1 MPACRVWGPWA
12 GRGLPALALL
22 SILVLAGCL
31 GKEDPPA
38 SRSATTVA
46 DPPAALVVPTMDG
59 KGQVQ
64 SGLIDGLRQR
74 RSVLPPGSSFARVA
88 QSVLAASAG
97 AAEAE
102 LRVARLSAK
111 ARSKNWLPSIGPDVS
126 LTSLGKLAASLVLD
140 QAIFDN
146 GRRKA
151 ERAFAAADV
160 EVAAVSLANDL
171 NQRVYDGLKHYVEI
185 QHANDL
191 AAITDAALVRM
202 RDFERIMTIRVE
214 GGLSDGSE
222 YRVIAQKLAEM
233 EATLAQEREGAKT
246 ARAELAAM
254 SDGPLE
260 GLSGLT
266 DLPSDPGAPEPL
278 SVLMAQGEAARTKAE
293 VQMARAGLMP
303 GLGAEASVDQYGGL
317 DGGLSLD
324 GEGLGFGRKDNLRA
338 LDETETVALRRIDE
352 AEETAQRRIVALQRE
367 IDSLTAQQAQE
378 AGVLGQMEANL
389 NLFTEQ
395 YKAGR
400 RSLIELVGQFE
411 TLVRLRLDHASLRHR
426 IVMARLD
433 IARERGVLVDGA
445 AM

>member
-1 MPACRVWGPWA
+1 MPACRVRGPGA

-22 SILVLAGCL
+22 SILGLAGCVD
-31 GKEDPPA
+31 GGNPFA
-38 SRSATTVA
+38 SRSATNVA
-46 DPPAALVVPTMDG
+46 DPAALAVPTMDG

-74 RSVLPPGSSFARVA
+74 RSVLPPGSSFAQVA
-88 QSVLAASAG
+88 QSVLAASAD

-126 LTSLGKLAASLVLD
+126 LTSLGSLAASLVLD

-160 EVAAVSLANDL
+160 EVAAVSLATDL

-254 SDGPLE
+254 SAGSLD

-266 DLPSDPGAPEPL
+266 DLPADPGAPDPL

-303 GLGAEASVDQYGGL
+303 GLGAQASVDQDGGL

-338 LDETETVALRRIDE
+338 LEETETVALRRIDE

-411 TLVRLRLDHASLRHR
+411 TLVRLRRDHASLRHR